1 MPADIS
7 AAPTNATAAF
17 GAVKSARV
25 MPLPTGILKTTL
37 DRCGAAIALL
47 LLSPVFAI
55 IALIQYTTQGGPIF
69 FAHTRIGKDGQ
80 EFGCL
85 KFRSMVPEAEEILAQ
100 ILASDPIAREEWNA
114 NYKFDNDPRVTRF
127 GAFLR
132 KTSLD
137 ELPQLWNVLV
147 GDMSLVGPRPI
158 TRKEG
163 VLYGHHFAAY
173 KSIRPGVTGL
183 WQVSGRSDTSYD
195 ERVALDVAYIRNL
208 SFVRDVQ
215 ILMQTVLTVLLRR
228 GAV

>member
-1 MPADIS
+1 MPADMS
-7 AAPTNATAAF
+7 AAPTHVEAAF
-17 GAVKSARV
+17 GATTAPRA

-47 LLSPVFAI
+47 LLSPVFAL
-55 IALIQYTTQGGPIF
+55 IAFIQYLTQGGPIF
-69 FAHTRIGKDGQ
+69 FAHTRIGKDGA

-85 KFRSMVPEAEEILAQ
+85 KFRTMVPEAEAILAQ

-114 NYKFDNDPRVTRF
+114 NFKFDNDPRVTRF

-137 ELPQLWNVLV
+137 ELPQFWNVLV

-163 VLYGHHFAAY
+163 ALYGRHFSAY

-183 WQVSGRSDTSYD
+183 WQISGRSETSYD
-195 ERVALDVAYIRNL
+195 ERVALDVSYIRDL
-208 SFVRDVQ
+208 SFVRDVH
-215 ILMQTVLTVLLRR
+215 ILMLTVLTVLLRR
-228 GAV
+228 GAI

>member
-1 MPADIS
+1 MPADMS
-7 AAPTNATAAF
+7 AAPTQVNAPFAA
-17 GAVKSARV
+17 ASAPRA
-25 MPLPTGILKTTL
+25 MPLPTGILKTAL
-37 DRCGAAIALL
+37 DRIGAAVALL

-55 IALIQYTTQGGPIF
+55 IALIQYTTQGGSIF
-69 FAHTRIGKDGQ
+69 FAHTRIGKDGE

-85 KFRSMVPEAEEILAQ
+85 KFRSMVPQAEEILAQ

-114 NYKFDNDPRVTRF
+114 NFKFENDPRVTRF

-147 GDMSLVGPRPI
+147 GEMSLVGPRPI

-163 VLYGHHFAAY
+163 VLYGRHFAAY

-195 ERVALDVAYIRNL
+195 ERVALDVSYIRDL

-215 ILMQTVLTVLLRR
+215 ILFQTVVTVLLRR